1 MRSWHNGPGS
11 GRGRLLGPPELGA
24 IGPDALQDHSNLSG
38 PGKHKECF
46 YVFDFCQNLEFF
58 NQHPQTTEGI
68 VADSLSKRLFA
79 QRVDLVGE
87 IDERAGD
94 DEQLQTLR
102 ADTAKRLHDEVAAMN
117 LDNFIVRP
125 KRLFVEHYAEE
136 GAWEKLT
143 PTDRV
148 ELVSEVA
155 GLPSELKDDDFDARE
170 FDLLVLRTQL
180 ALFRTDHAFDR
191 LRKKIIAVASLLEE

>member
-1 MRSWHNGPGS
+1 M
-11 GRGRLLGPPELGA
+11 
-24 IGPDALQDHSNLSG
+24 
-38 PGKHKECF
+38 
-46 YVFDFCQNLEFF
+46 
-58 NQHPQTTEGI
+58 
-68 VADSLSKRLFA
+68 
-79 QRVDLVGE
+79 DLVGE

-94 DEQLQTLR
+94 DEHLQTLR
-102 ADTAKRLHDEVAAMN
+102 ADTAKRLRDEVAAMN

-125 KRLFVEHYAEE
+125 KRLYVEHYAQE

-170 FDLLVLRTQL
+170 FDLLVG
-180 ALFRTDHAFDR
+180 
-191 LRKKIIAVASLLEE
+191 AVAVVDGLAPACGESAARHAVRREQQRRSAARLGNLVGGARLEVRQVGSDLAVRLAAALRDGTSCF